1 MSNEDADE
9 VNEAVDL
16 SNSNKP
22 TNNPIIENEEKDKVI
37 EDLNNELSISND
49 KYLRLAADM
58 DNLRKRTS
66 RDIDNARKYGLESF
80 LISLL
85 PLIDSLSLATDHSEN
100 KNSLLDG
107 LKATVKLLDSIIEDA
122 GVRKINP
129 HNEIFD
135 PLTQEAIQT
144 RVSDT
149 TEPNR
154 VLEVVQVGYTLNDK
168 VLRAAR
174 VVVSTDVVNSE
185 QTEDTEKKLN

>member
-1 MSNEDADE
+1 M
-9 VNEAVDL
+9 
-16 SNSNKP
+16 
-22 TNNPIIENEEKDKVI
+22 
-37 EDLNNELSISND
+37 
-49 KYLRLAADM
+49 
-58 DNLRKRTS
+58 
-66 RDIDNARKYGLESF
+66 
-80 LISLL
+80 
-85 PLIDSLSLATDHSEN
+85 
-100 KNSLLDG
+100 
-107 LKATVKLLDSIIEDA
+107 
-122 GVRKINP
+122 RKINP

-185 QTEDTEKKLN
+185 QTEDTEKKT

>member
-107 LKATVKLLDSIIEDA
+107 LKATV
-122 GVRKINP
+122 
-129 HNEIFD
+129 
-135 PLTQEAIQT
+135 
-144 RVSDT
+144 
-149 TEPNR
+149 
-154 VLEVVQVGYTLNDK
+154 
-168 VLRAAR
+168 
-174 VVVSTDVVNSE
+174 
-185 QTEDTEKKLN
+185 